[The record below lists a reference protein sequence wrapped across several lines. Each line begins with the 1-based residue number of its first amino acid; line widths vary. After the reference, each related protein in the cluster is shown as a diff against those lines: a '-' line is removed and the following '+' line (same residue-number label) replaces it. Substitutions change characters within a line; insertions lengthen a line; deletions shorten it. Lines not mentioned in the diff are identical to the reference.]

1 MAFKVYLVKSNVS
14 GKVKKAYTTKEK
26 AKKKKGFVEHIEE
39 MFVEEEND

>member
-26 AKKKKGFVEHIEE
+26 AKKNKGFVEHIEE